1 MIVSDQGYVCHW
13 HVIVLVIVNTHLTFT
28 VLVQGL
34 GDGEGGKDVSD
45 QIENEDQMLGA
56 KQKDVSEDQVR

>member
-1 MIVSDQGYVCHW
+1 MVVV
-13 HVIVLVIVNTHLTFT
+13 VINTPMTFT
-28 VLVQGL
+28 FLVQGL

-56 KQKDVSEDQVR
+56 KQKDAPEDQVQ